1 MELRIKYKTILI
13 FGFGI
18 GFGLW
23 IPLLLNLLSW
33 HIQKVRYKMSS
44 IEFKIN
50 DYQSMSD
57 ADFKKII
64 SKLSDLELSNRIKQ
78 ANNKSN
84 VYKMLIEE
92 ASKRVIE
99 TYHNEGMH

>member
-1 MELRIKYKTILI
+1 MS
-13 FGFGI
+13 
-18 GFGLW
+18 
-23 IPLLLNLLSW
+23 N
-33 HIQKVRYKMSS
+33 IQ
-44 IEFKIN
+44 FKIN

-64 SKLSDLELSNRIKQ
+64 SRLSDKELQNRIKQ
-78 ANNKSN
+78 CNKKSN

-99 TYHNEGMH
+99 TYHNEGVH

>member
-1 MELRIKYKTILI
+1 
-13 FGFGI
+13 
-18 GFGLW
+18 
-23 IPLLLNLLSW
+23 
-33 HIQKVRYKMSS
+33 MSS

-64 SKLSDLELSNRIKQ
+64 SRLSDKELQNRIKQ
-78 ANNKSN
+78 SNKKSN
-84 VYKMLIEE
+84 VYQMLIAE
-92 ASKRVIE
+92 ASRRVIE

>member
-1 MELRIKYKTILI
+1 
-13 FGFGI
+13 
-18 GFGLW
+18 
-23 IPLLLNLLSW
+23 
-33 HIQKVRYKMSS
+33 MSS

-57 ADFKKII
+57 VDFKKII

-84 VYKMLIEE
+84 VYQMLIAE
-92 ASKRVIE
+92 ASRRVIE